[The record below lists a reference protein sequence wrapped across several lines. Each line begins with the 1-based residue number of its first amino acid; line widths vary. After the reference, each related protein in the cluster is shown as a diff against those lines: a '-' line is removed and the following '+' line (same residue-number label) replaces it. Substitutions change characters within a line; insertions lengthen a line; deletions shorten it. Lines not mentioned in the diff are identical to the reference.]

1 MTTNV
6 GSSSQLTGIAL
17 ALGGVIALSPDAL
30 LVRLVAAD
38 PATLLFWRCLLQ
50 ALTLATVLAL
60 IYRARLPAMIRA
72 MGRAGVG
79 AALAF
84 ATSTTLFVLSI
95 KLTAAAN
102 TLFILAT
109 APLCAALISWL
120 ALGERVALRTWVAI
134 ALALVGIGVI
144 FAGGLGG
151 GTLLGD
157 LLALGA
163 AFSLATQLSIAR
175 HARAVNLVPA
185 LALGMLLVA
194 VVTGL
199 GFAAPLTADRG
210 DALWLVLL
218 GVVVLPVAFG
228 LLTLAPRHIPSPEVS
243 LIMQL
248 EALLGPLWVWLGV
261 GEVPPDTTF
270 IGGGIVLATLV
281 AHSALTLRAHRE
293 QARAGAAPAV
303 APRSRHT
310 D

>member
-1 MTTNV
+1 MP
-6 GSSSQLTGIAL
+6 SSQLTGIGM

-30 LVRLVAAD
+30 LVRLVDAD

-50 ALTLATVLAL
+50 SLTLFAALAL
-60 IYRARLPAMIRA
+60 IYRGRLPAAIGV

-84 ATSTTLFVLSI
+84 ATSTTCFVLSI
-95 KLTAAAN
+95 KLTVAAN

-109 APLCAALISWL
+109 SPLFAALISWL

-134 ALALVGIGVI
+134 ALALFGIGVI
-144 FAGGLGG
+144 FAGGLGD

-157 LLALGA
+157 ALAVGA

-185 LALGMLLVA
+185 LALGTLMVA
-194 VVTGL
+194 LVTGL
-199 GFAAPLTADRG
+199 GFASPLAIDRS
-210 DALWLVLL
+210 DALWLALL
-218 GVVVLPVAFG
+218 GIVVMPVAFG

-243 LIMQL
+243 LVMQL
-248 EALLGPLWVWLGV
+248 EALLGPLWVWLGI
-261 GEVPPDTTF
+261 GEVPPLATF
-270 IGGGIVLATLV
+270 VGGGIVLATLV
-281 AHSALTLRAHRE
+281 AHSALTLRAYRQHD
-293 QARAGAAPAV
+293 RAGAAPMV
-303 APRSRHT
+303 TPRGRHT

>member
-1 MTTNV
+1 MTAAHGPSPGPSPQRADTA
-6 GSSSQLTGIAL
+6 SASQLTGIGL

-30 LVRLVAAD
+30 LVRLIETD

-50 ALTLATVLAL
+50 ALTLLVTLAL
-60 IYRARLPAMIRA
+60 IYRGRLPAMIRA
-72 MGRAGVG
+72 IGWTGVG

-95 KLTAAAN
+95 RLTAAAN

-120 ALGERVALRTWVAI
+120 ALGERVAPRTWVAI

-163 AFSLATQLSIAR
+163 AFSLATQLSIVR
-175 HARAVNLVPA
+175 HARAVNLIPA
-185 LALGMLLVA
+185 LALGTLLVA

-199 GFAAPLTADRG
+199 GFATPLSADRG

-218 GVVVLPVAFG
+218 GVLVLPVAFG
-228 LLTLAPRHIPSPEVS
+228 LLTLAPRHIPSPEVG

-248 EALLGPLWVWLGV
+248 EAVLGPLWVWLGV
-261 GEVPPDTTF
+261 GEIPPLTTF
-270 IGGGIVLATLV
+270 IGGAILLATLLV
-281 AHSALTLRAHRE
+281 HSALGIRGQRGRA
-293 QARAGAAPAV
+293 
-303 APRSRHT
+303 
-310 D
+310 